1 MRRRRQSILPPS
13 IQTAKFVSSELLA
26 KPLTKLLRRPMIKV
40 TTVDGQTLV
49 VNEDYIITIYDLSG
63 NDAEENATLLMDV
76 PKKRKNVLAVT
87 DTMDELYYEIN
98 RV

>member
-1 MRRRRQSILPPS
+1 LPLS

-40 TTVDGQTLV
+40 TAVEGETVV
-49 VNEDYIITIYDLSG
+49 VNEDYIITIGDLADEDKEA
-63 NDAEENATLLMDV
+63 NAAILIETPNNVENTIGVM
-76 PKKRKNVLAVT
+76 